1 MDFLFLVL
9 LLAGAVLV
17 TAKITPPIIELQCTS
32 KLLSVIVTSD
42 TDFKGIVYI
51 GDQARDCRM
60 MGKGSQKLEISLPVR
75 QCGIVTVKS
84 EEDPKKVVHKVLIY
98 LQIHPLLQQN
108 SDIRIMQT
116 CTAPADGSSSQLSVP
131 EGKILDPDRQK
142 VQLVAPSWMEL
153 LRGGRHDGPKI
164 RAPVKVGE
172 TIGIIVKAN
181 VKGNQDSSVA
191 NCFASDG
198 TSAEPEMFVDG
209 NGCPVDTTVVPAFAK
224 VTDAGADSSIQ
235 THWTKFPA
243 FKFPDRT
250 RLYLTCQVVV
260 CDFACPKP
268 RCTSPVSGASVS
280 RQKRQEVSPNDNWR
294 QARVVDRVDV
304 VNSLRV
310 VNPDLEGLSQNDAI
324 ALEEGS
330 ANSNRVCWPLKSLM
344 TAIGILAAIL
354 LICLLLA
361 LCFWWNR
368 RQRKRRQ
375 FDSSYGTQTNSMY
388 NPSTQY
394 YSMHQYPESHQ
405 NSGTNGSH
413 SEPAYAPTSSAVHG
427 HNQHPAESRRF
438 RDQSF

>member
-1 MDFLFLVL
+1 M
-9 LLAGAVLV
+9 
-17 TAKITPPIIELQCTS
+17 
-32 KLLSVIVTSD
+32 
-42 TDFKGIVYI
+42 
-51 GDQARDCRM
+51 
-60 MGKGSQKLEISLPVR
+60 
-75 QCGIVTVKS
+75 
-84 EEDPKKVVHKVLIY
+84 
-98 LQIHPLLQQN
+98 
-108 SDIRIMQT
+108 
-116 CTAPADGSSSQLSVP
+116 
-131 EGKILDPDRQK
+131 
-142 VQLVAPSWMEL
+142 PS
-153 LRGGRHDGPKI
+153 RH
-164 RAPVKVGE
+164 
-172 TIGIIVKAN
+172 N
-181 VKGNQDSSVA
+181 
-191 NCFASDG
+191 
-198 TSAEPEMFVDG
+198 
-209 NGCPVDTTVVPAFAK
+209 VVPAFAK

-250 RLYLTCQVVV
+250 RLYSHAKWLSVILPALSCT
-260 CDFACPKP
+260 KP
-268 RCTSPVSGASVS
+268 RCMSPVPGASVS

-405 NSGTNGSH
+405 NSGTNGSQ
-413 SEPAYAPTSSAVHG
+413 SEPAYAPASSAVHG
-427 HNQHPAESRRF
+427 HHQHPAESRRF
-438 RDQSF
+438 RDQNF